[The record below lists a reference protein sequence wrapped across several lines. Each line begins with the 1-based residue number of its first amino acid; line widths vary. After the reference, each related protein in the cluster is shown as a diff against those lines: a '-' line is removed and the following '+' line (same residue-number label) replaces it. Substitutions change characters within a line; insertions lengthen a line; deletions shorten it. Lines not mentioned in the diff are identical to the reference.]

1 MEIERRL
8 HEAIEYREE
17 GDTRI
22 VRGYG
27 AVFGKTADLGFF
39 TEEIRSGAFDTV
51 MSDDVVFVFQHD
63 TDKILGRS
71 TSGTL
76 KYGVDARGLWY
87 EASLPNTTLGND
99 MRELLKRGD
108 ITANSFAFSDITD
121 ETEKR
126 NGKLHRTITKVGRL
140 HDISLV
146 THPAYKDAVVVR
158 SEFEKP
164 KRPRIMIK
172 KSELIKRYK
181 Y

>member
-17 GDTRI
+17 ENNHI

-27 AVFGKTADLGFF
+27 AVFNSTADIGPF
-39 TEEIRSGAFDTV
+39 TEEVRAGAFDGV
-51 MSDDVVFVFQHD
+51 MDDDVVFVFQHNND
-63 TDKILGRS
+63 NILGRS

-76 KYGVDARGLWY
+76 KYGVDTRGLWY
-87 EASLPNTTLGND
+87 EASIPDTTLGND
-99 MRELLKRGD
+99 MKVLLKRGD
-108 ITANSFAFSDITD
+108 ITANSFAFSNVTDI
-121 ETEKR
+121 TEKR
-126 NGKLHRTITKVGRL
+126 DGKLHRTITKVGRL

-158 SEFEKP
+158 SDLKR
-164 KRPRIMIK
+164 KQRPRIVIK

-181 Y
+181 F